1 MLHYIGFAF
10 WDILTFTLPE
20 WRDIGEHGEI
30 HRPHKP
36 GRRRFAPSRN
46 SKFDLE
52 GRGVKTFCG
61 SLSRLLRES
70 DYLWGRLDGAD
81 RLIHIIWDAAS
92 ADSSL
97 DDADIKRIKS
107 MAFRSILDAEEKFIG
122 DKELVSAIRT
132 KIDQE

>member
-1 MLHYIGFAF
+1 M
-10 WDILTFTLPE
+10 
-20 WRDIGEHGEI
+20 
-30 HRPHKP
+30 
-36 GRRRFAPSRN
+36 
-46 SKFDLE
+46 
-52 GRGVKTFCG
+52 
-61 SLSRLLRES
+61 SRLLRES